1 MTGLAWVFF
10 WLLRLCPE
18 VTTQREKISN
28 NTKKWNEWTAAAT
41 NIYSPSFTADA
52 NFQVRKKIKL
62 ISTSWRLLFM
72 KYKGEQIGN
81 CKVFE
86 SMTDLCRI
94 RQCNNCFYN
103 WYHIFLFVLLFF
115 KDNMYCYHWAGALHP
130 WSTSFHGYLGAAIIL
145 SLMPFSFKREMQ
157 SATSSPIIR

>member
-18 VTTQREKISN
+18 VTTQRERIFSN
-28 NTKKWNEWTAAAT
+28 KKKWNEWTAATT
-41 NIYSPSFTADA
+41 NIHSPSFTADA
-52 NFQVRKKIKL
+52 NFELRKKIKL

-94 RQCNNCFYN
+94 RQYNNCFYN
-103 WYHIFLFVLLFF
+103 WHHIFPFLLLFF
-115 KDNMYCYHWAGALHP
+115 IDNMYRYHRAGALHP
-130 WSTSFHGYLGAAIIL
+130 WSASFHGYLGAIMIL
-145 SLMPFSFKREMQ
+145 SLVPFSFKREM
-157 SATSSPIIR
+157 